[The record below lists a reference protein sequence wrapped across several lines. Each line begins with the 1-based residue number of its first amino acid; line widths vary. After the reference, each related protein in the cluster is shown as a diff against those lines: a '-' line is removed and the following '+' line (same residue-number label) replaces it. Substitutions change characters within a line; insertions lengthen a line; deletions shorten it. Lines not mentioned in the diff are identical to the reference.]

1 MSAVPLDVVAPE
13 RRTDVPRDLGP
24 VIAFGTKVQIPVIG
38 H

>member
-1 MSAVPLDVVAPE
+1 MSAVPLDVMAPE

-24 VIAFGTKVQIPVIG
+24 VIAFGIRVQKPVIG